1 MNKKILIGLG
11 ILAVAGISF
20 YMWKKNKSSSNSI
33 DWKKTDAEIAKE
45 FGLDLEQV
53 VEMRK
58 KAEGKSNAVGRVRR
72 FGRVG
77 RVPVAQYINVVPVGG
92 GSQMMVT
99 REMEDKLNN
108 K

>member
-58 KAEGKSNAVGRVRR
+58 KSEGKSNAVGRFR
-72 FGRVG
+72 RVG
-77 RVPVAQYINVVPVGG
+77 RVPVTQSIYAPLGG